1 MALGLHELGLRLHE
15 NAPSEKYNSVKVHF
29 AVFLGE
35 IVEETKRKGRR
46 GWVEFVDKSQ
56 IPKI

>member
-1 MALGLHELGLRLHE
+1 MKMLRV
-15 NAPSEKYNSVKVHF
+15 EKYNSVKVHF